1 MFKKIL
7 LILIG
12 IVLVSCEK
20 ETIDDVYNPII
31 SNPSS
36 NTIDD
41 VYNPIID
48 NPSSNTELVITQSIN
63 EIPLLGK
70 QWTTISQ
77 TIYNSHGN
85 MVYEIEGE
93 RYKLL
98 SGFGYIEESEDS
110 HPILFKQVN
119 NEWKYFKSFPEIG
132 MEGVRNHR
140 TINETTFI
148 WAEAPENDLR
158 TCLGCPIARGGNAWL
173 VKVIK
178 DDVIFTKINSE
189 TNWFHDISYGD
200 LDNDGLFDIVWNSND
215 VYFQNQDGTF
225 RLEKDIF
232 PGTAGTVY
240 FTIEIGDLFGDSQ
253 PEIVMGAYLDAE
265 YDWQKR
271 GFIVYQ
277 FNQETRKME
286 EVLRKQNPLLQGDLG
301 GNYTQIVDINN
312 DGYNDIVMGREGP
325 GVEHTQTVEIWI
337 GNGTTDLI
345 PYDVIGNF
353 NKFIMV
359 GFELMD
365 INNDNFLD
373 IVFRG
378 GGGGSIRVGTT
389 FEEGFRLNDLIW
401 INDGTGKFNNY
412 ISTELVGGYG
422 TSIEKFVPY
431 MKDGNLS
438 FFGGLTEQLNSDYAK
453 VTTWDIE
460 IKNL

>member
-1 MFKKIL
+1 MLKKIFL
-7 LILIG
+7 FLIVILS
-12 IVLVSCEK
+12 VSCEN
-20 ETIDDVYNPII
+20 ENFEDTV
-31 SNPSS
+31 
-36 NTIDD
+36 
-41 VYNPIID
+41 IID
-48 NPSSNTELVITQSIN
+48 TPPTGPTELVITQSIN

-70 QWTTISQ
+70 QWTIIQ
-77 TIYNSHGN
+77 ETIYNSHGN

-98 SGFGYIEESEDS
+98 SGFGYLGESEDS
-110 HPILFKQVN
+110 HPILFKQVD

-132 MEGVRNHR
+132 MAGVRNHR

-148 WAEAPENDLR
+148 WGEASENDR
-158 TCLGCPIARGGNAWL
+158 SIIYGNPTDIARPSNAWL

-189 TNWFHDISYGD
+189 TDWFHDISYGD
-200 LDNDGLFDIVWNSND
+200 LDNDGLFDIVWNSNH

-225 RLEKDIF
+225 RLERDVF

-265 YDWQKR
+265 YEWQKR

-301 GNYTQIVDINN
+301 GNHTRIIDINN

-353 NKFIMV
+353 NKFIMMR
-359 GFELMD
+359 FELMD
-365 INNDNFLD
+365 VNNDNFLD
-373 IVFRG
+373 IVFSG
-378 GGGGSIRVGTT
+378 GGEGSIRLGTT

-412 ISTELVGGYG
+412 NSTELVGGEG
-422 TSIEKFVPY
+422 TTFEKFVPY
-431 MKDGNLS
+431 MKNGNLS
-438 FFGGLTEQLNSDYAK
+438 FFGGLTEYLNGEFAK
-453 VTTWDIE
+453 VTIWDVE

>member
-7 LILIG
+7 FVIIGILI
-12 IVLVSCEK
+12 ISCEK
-20 ETIDDVYNPII
+20 ETTDTLYTKEIT
-31 SNPSS
+31 PSFGK
-36 NTIDD
+36 
-41 VYNPIID
+41 
-48 NPSSNTELVITQSIN
+48 TELIITKSVN
-63 EIPLLGK
+63 EIPLHGK
-70 QWTTISQ
+70 NWMRISETTH
-77 TIYNSHGN
+77 NSHGN
-85 MVYEIEGE
+85 MIYEIDGE
-93 RYKLL
+93 RYQLN
-98 SGFGYIEESEDS
+98 SGFGYLGEAEDS
-110 HPILFKQVN
+110 HPILFKEVN
-119 NEWKYFKSFPEIG
+119 GLWEYLKSFPEIG

-140 TINETTFI
+140 VINETTFV
-148 WAEAPENDLR
+148 WGEASENDR
-158 TCLGCPIARGGNAWL
+158 SITYANITDIARPSNAWL

-189 TNWFHDISYGD
+189 TDWFHDISYGD
-200 LDNDGLFDIVWNSND
+200 LDNDGLFDIVWNSNH

-225 RLEKDIF
+225 RLERDVF

-301 GNYTQIVDINN
+301 GNHTRIIDINN

-325 GVEHTQTVEIWI
+325 GVEHGQTIEIWI
-337 GNGTTDLI
+337 GDGTTDLI
-345 PYDVIGNF
+345 PYDVIGNYY
-353 NKFIMV
+353 KFFMT

-365 INNDNFLD
+365 VNNDNFLD
-373 IVFRG
+373 IVFRSG
-378 GGGGSIRVGTT
+378 MGGSIRLGSR

-412 ISTELVGGYG
+412 NSTELVGGEG
-422 TSIEKFVPY
+422 TTIEKFVPY
-431 MKDGNLS
+431 MKNGNLS
-438 FFGGLTEQLNSDYAK
+438 FFGGLTEYLNGEFAK
-453 VTTWDIE
+453 VTTWDVE